1 MNLKKLLF
9 GKSNLDEMQELALL
23 KIERNGFWIGFWGLV
38 LSMTVQAALADPS
51 EGFQEIRG
59 EWIVLMCMAVYT
71 VIACVRNGIWDR
83 RIPATPKANI
93 AVSLFSAT
101 VTALILSLLSYKN
114 YQEPVTAVYTFVIQF
129 ILLSIVLIVTLSFT
143 TALYHKKRQKLD
155 EENDSISSKKK
166 Q

>member
-1 MNLKKLLF
+1 MKLKKLLLR
-9 GKSNLDEMQELALL
+9 KSNLDEMQELTLL

-38 LSMTVQAALADPS
+38 LSMAVQIALADPTEDFS
-51 EGFQEIRG
+51 AIRG
-59 EWIVLMCMAVYT
+59 EWVVLMCMAVYT
-71 VIACVRNGIWDR
+71 VVACIRNGIWDR

-93 AVSLFSAT
+93 AVSLFSAA

-129 ILLSIVLIVTLSFT
+129 VLLSAVLIITLSFA

-155 EENDSISSKKK
+155 EENGSGVQEKE